1 MSSYVQL
8 GRGFRGSYGT
18 ASFRPQ
24 RRRAGGKGVAV
35 TLGLA
40 AAVFAAGI
48 LMGSLE
54 AESSH
59 SLPNAPHPMQF
70 YPR

>member
-8 GRGFRGSYGT
+8 GRGFRTHYGT

-24 RRRAGGKGVAV
+24 RRRSGGKGVAV
-35 TLGLA
+35 TLGFV

-54 AESSH
+54 AGPSRPMSA
-59 SLPNAPHPMQF
+59 APHPMQF

>member
-8 GRGFRGSYGT
+8 GRGFRASYGA

-40 AAVFAAGI
+40 AAVFAVGL
-48 LMGSLE
+48 LMGRLD
-54 AESSH
+54 AGSSH
-59 SLPNAPHPMQF
+59 SRPAAPHPMQF